1 MANNRYITQ
10 LRRGW
15 KWDSD
20 PDTGL
25 VRNDWATYEAMPDH
39 QLPLEGE
46 LVLEYDNGI
55 PRIKIGDGKTEFSQL
70 PYMSVDSFVIQKAVP
85 KTVTATLLA
94 ANWSVATDEN
104 GNTMNNTWAQVVLQN
119 SEDITVNSKVN
130 LQPSAKQ
137 LVTFKEQGWV
147 FVAENEDGII
157 TVFCVGPKPTIDIT
171 MQATVKEVVCNG

>member
-15 KWDSD
+15 KDSASGRD
-20 PDTGL
+20 
-25 VRNDWATYEAMPDH
+25 DWATYEAMSDH
-39 QLPLEGE
+39 KLPLEGE

-55 PRIKIGDGKTEFSQL
+55 PRLKIGDGVTEFSAL
-70 PYMSVDSFVIQKAVP
+70 PYMSVDSFIIQQAVP
-85 KTVTATLLA
+85 KTVTATLLS
-94 ANWSVATDEN
+94 ANWSAATDEN
-104 GNTMNNTWAQVVLQN
+104 GNTIADTWAQVVLQN
-119 SEDITVNSKVN
+119 SEDITVNSKVD

>member
-1 MANNRYITQ
+1 MANNRYIIQ

-15 KWDSD
+15 KDSASGRD
-20 PDTGL
+20 
-25 VRNDWATYEAMPDH
+25 DWATYESMPDH
-39 QLPLEGE
+39 QPPQEGE

-55 PRIKIGDGKTEFSQL
+55 PRLKIGDGVTEFSAL
-70 PYMSVDSFVIQKAVP
+70 PYMSVDSFVFSKV
-85 KTVTATLLA
+85 VTTTLLA
-94 ANWSVATDEN
+94 ANWSVAQDDN
-104 GNTMNNTWAQVVLQN
+104 GNQIPNTWAQVVLQN

-147 FVAENEDGII
+147 FVAENEDGVI